1 MPVLHDNSRDE
12 CIVAL
17 LLRSI
22 EPNPGTAA
30 NKIENTAISIIL
42 PPFRTAAAS
51 RAGDTFVGEFVG
63 IQRLAY
69 NYKRNMD

>member
-30 NKIENTAISIIL
+30 NKIENTAISIIC
-42 PPFRTAAAS
+42 PHSEQP
-51 RAGDTFVGEFVG
+51 
-63 IQRLAY
+63 RLVV
-69 NYKRNMD
+69 RGTHL